1 MSVPQTDP
9 HMQIARKIRSI
20 DTAKIELVQQVAEV
34 LRSIQSGN
42 ERELSE
48 SLGGIVAIT
57 YFLGRQ
63 VGVDLTSIDRA
74 ARTGLPR
81 TLGHDSVDIADFEY
95 VQRYLSTSR

>member
-34 LRSIQSGN
+34 LRGIQSGN

-48 SLGGIVAIT
+48 SLGGMIGIA
-57 YFLGRQ
+57 YFIGRQ
-63 VGVDLTSIDRA
+63 LGVDLTSIDRA
-74 ARTGLPR
+74 ARAGLPR
-81 TLGHDSVDIADFEY
+81 TLGNDTVDIADFEY
-95 VQRYLSTSR
+95 VQRYLSASR